1 MVEELTKL
9 EGNGDGLGSL
19 TRKDLHKQAM
29 AFKEIYEVE
38 LGNLDDDS
46 SVKNKKQKTNTS
58 LRRQNER
65 SEVDYD
71 SDETIEMTEEDI
83 DQAYNNVASKLNA

>member
-1 MVEELTKL
+1 MEELTKL